1 MEVKHS
7 LFGLLLTSS
16 VIVLAAQSALAEV
29 AQQGVPTS
37 NILRLNQLER
47 PVTSSVDL
55 LAQEPA
61 TATVIEVTEVRINQT
76 QTGIEVLLETANSEA
91 LKALT
96 RSEGNTLIADVP
108 NAQLRLP
115 DGNTFRQE
123 NPVSGIAEI
132 TVANSD
138 PSSIQ
143 VRVTGEA
150 SVPKVELFDSNEGLI
165 LALPTT
171 AGASPNAEVAPATP
185 EQANAETDEEIEVLV
200 LGEQDGYSVPTAT
213 TATRTDTPLRDVPQS
228 VQVVPQEVL
237 RDQQVTR
244 LEEAVRNVSGVTTG
258 DTFGNT
264 RDNFV
269 IRGFSTDFG
278 GNILRDGFRSNGFNS
293 GFNETANLERVEVL
307 KGPASVLFG
316 NLAPGGIINLVTKK
330 PLEEPFY
337 SATLEVGNYGFYRP
351 NIDLSGPLNPDKT
364 VLYRLNGVYQNSN
377 TFRDFDQGIERIF
390 IAPVLSWQLG
400 EQTNLRLE
408 FDYLNDERPFDR
420 GLIAIGDE
428 VADIPFERI
437 LGEPD
442 DVSKLE
448 QIGTGYTLEHR
459 FNENLAIRNAFRF
472 LSSDT
477 FDYRADPVELDEET
491 GILTRNFRSNDDISR
506 SYGTQTELV
515 AKFATGSVQHTL
527 LFGADLFWQNTEGT
541 QRRLPAG
548 LTPDL
553 NIFEPVYNQIPRPA
567 LSELTNVVRDD
578 NQRTNT
584 VGIFLQDQIDLAD
597 NWHLLVGGR
606 FDILDQEGEDKA
618 EDTTSEQNVDAFSPR
633 IGIVYQ
639 PIEPISLYA
648 SYSRSFQPNIFTRAD
663 GSFLEPERGT
673 QYEVG
678 IKGEFLDG
686 RLAATLAAYQ
696 ITKTNV
702 AATDPENEDY
712 SIAIGEQ
719 RSRGIELDVI
729 GEILPGW
736 NIIASYAYTDAEVT
750 ESSEIEGTEGNRLNN
765 VPYNAASLWTTYEI
779 QSGDLEGLGFG
790 FGLFFVGERQGDI
803 ENTFDLP
810 SYLRTDAAIY
820 YRRNNWRAAVNFKN
834 LFDVDYI
841 RSAEYREA
849 IAPGEPFTVVGSISV
864 DF

>member
-1 MEVKHS
+1 M
-7 LFGLLLTSS
+7 
-16 VIVLAAQSALAEV
+16 VLAINVKQLQLVSSFLV
-29 AQQGVPTS
+29 AGVISTVFAPPAWADVTPVTAV
-37 NILRLNQLER
+37 RLNPTDSGLE
-47 PVTSSVDL
+47 VV
-55 LAQEPA
+55 
-61 TATVIEVTEVRINQT
+61 
-76 QTGIEVLLETANSEA
+76 LETPSGQSSPV
-91 LKALT
+91 LT
-96 RSEGNTLIADVP
+96 TQAGDTLVAHII
-108 NAQLRLP
+108 NAQLRLRE
-115 DGNTFRQE
+115 GEEFRQI
-123 NPVSGIAEI
+123 NPVAGIISVSVTQQTGNSIRVAVTGTAGVPTVQVVPSKSALVLSLRLPNSETTKKPQPSQKPDAEEKI
-132 TVANSD
+132 E
-138 PSSIQ
+138 IL
-143 VRVTGEA
+143 VTGERE
-150 SVPKVELFDSNEGLI
+150 SRYQVEN
-165 LALPTT
+165 TT
-171 AGASPNAEVAPATP
+171 S
-185 EQANAETDEEIEVLV
+185 
-200 LGEQDGYSVPTAT
+200 
-213 TATRTDTPLRDVPQS
+213 ATRTDTPLRDVPQS
-228 VQVVPQEVL
+228 VQVVPQQVL
-237 RDQQVTR
+237 RDQQVNR
-244 LEEAVRNVSGVTTG
+244 LDEAVRNVSGVTIG
-258 DTFGNT
+258 DNFGNT

-269 IRGFSTDFG
+269 IRGFATDFG
-278 GNILRDGFRSNGFNS
+278 GNILRDGFRSTGFNS

-316 NLAPGGIINLVTKK
+316 NLAPGGIINLITKK

-337 SATLEVGNYGFYRP
+337 SATLEVGNYGFYQP
-351 NIDLSGPLNPDKT
+351 SIDVSGPLNPDRT
-364 VLYRLNGVYQNSN
+364 VLYRLNGVYQNSD
-377 TFRDFDQGIERIF
+377 TFRDFDQDIERIF

-400 EQTNLRLE
+400 NQTNLTLE

-428 VADIPFERI
+428 VVDIPFDRI

-442 DVSKLE
+442 DISEIE
-448 QIGTGYTLEHR
+448 QIGAGYTLEHR
-459 FNENLAIRNAFRF
+459 FNENWSIRNAFRF

-477 FDYRADPVELDEET
+477 FDYRADSVELDEET

-506 SYGTQTELV
+506 SYATQTELIGN
-515 AKFATGSVQHTL
+515 FATGSVQHTL
-527 LFGADLFWQNTEGT
+527 LFGVDLYWLNNEGT
-541 QRRLPAG
+541 QRRLPEG
-548 LTPDL
+548 LTPEL
-553 NIFEPVYNQIPRPA
+553 NIFDPVYNLIPRPA
-567 LSELTNVVRDD
+567 LSELTLLFRDD
-578 NQRTNT
+578 SQRTNT

-606 FDILDQEGEDKA
+606 LDILNQEGEDNT

-633 IGIVYQ
+633 VGIVYQ

-678 IKGEFLDG
+678 VKGEFLDG

-702 AATDPENEDY
+702 ATPNPENPEIDF
-712 SIAIGEQ
+712 IPIGEQ
-719 RSRGIELDVI
+719 RSRGIELDVT

-750 ESSEIEGTEGNRLNN
+750 ESNELAGTEGNRLNN

-790 FGLFFVGERQGDI
+790 FGVFFVGERQGDL
-803 ENTFDLP
+803 ENTFELP

-834 LFDVDYI
+834 LFDVEYI

-849 IAPGEPFTVVGSISV
+849 IAPGEPFTVVGSLAV
-864 DF
+864 EF

>member
-7 LFGLLLTSS
+7 LFRLLLTSS
-16 VIVLAAQSALAEV
+16 VVVIAAQSALAEV
-29 AQQGVPTS
+29 AQQGVSTS
-37 NILRLNQLER
+37 NILRNQLER

-55 LAQEPA
+55 LAQEPG
-61 TATVIEVTEVRINQT
+61 TAMVEVTGVRLGRT
-76 QTGIEVLLETANSEA
+76 QTGIEVILDTADSKA
-91 LKALT
+91 LKPLT
-96 RSEGNTLIADVP
+96 RTEGNILITDIP

-115 DGNTFRQE
+115 GGNIFRQQ

-132 TVANSD
+132 TVTNSNANS
-138 PSSIQ
+138 IR
-143 VRVTGEA
+143 VTVTGEA

-185 EQANAETDEEIEVLV
+185 QPTAETGEEIEVLV
-200 LGEQDGYSVPTAT
+200 TGEQDGYSVPTAT

-228 VQVVPQEVL
+228 IQVVPQQVL

-244 LEEAVRNVSGVTTG
+244 LDEAVRNVSGVTVG
-258 DTFGNT
+258 DSFGNT
-264 RDNFV
+264 RDSFV
-269 IRGFSTDFG
+269 IRGFPTDFG
-278 GNILRDGFRSNGFNS
+278 GNILRDGFRTTGFNS
-293 GFNETANLERVEVL
+293 GFNEIANLESVEVL

-316 NLAPGGIINLVTKK
+316 NLAPGGIINLITKK
-330 PLEEPFY
+330 PLAEPFY
-337 SATLEVGNYGFYRP
+337 SATLEVGNYGFFRP
-351 NIDLSGPLNPDKT
+351 SIDLSGPLNPDRT
-364 VLYRLNGVYQNSN
+364 VLYRLNAAYQNSG
-377 TFRDFDQGIERIF
+377 TFRDFDQDIERFF

-400 EQTNLRLE
+400 QQTSLRLE

-420 GLIAIGDE
+420 GLIAIGDD
-428 VADIPFERI
+428 VADIPFDRI

-442 DVSKLE
+442 DISEIE
-448 QIGTGYTLEHR
+448 QIGAGYTLEHR
-459 FNENLAIRNAFRF
+459 FNDTWRIRNAFRY

-477 FDYRADPVELDEET
+477 FDYRADSVELDEET

-506 SYGTQTELV
+506 SYAAQTELIGN
-515 AKFATGSVQHTL
+515 FATGSVEHTL
-527 LFGADLFWQNTEGT
+527 LFGVDLYWLNSEGT

-553 NIFEPVYNQIPRPA
+553 NIFDPLYNLIPRPA

-584 VGIFLQDQIDLAD
+584 IGIFLQDQIDLAD

-606 FDILDQEGEDKA
+606 LDILDQEGEDNTA
-618 EDTTSEQNVDAFSPR
+618 DTTSEQNVDAFSPR

-648 SYSRSFQPNIFTRAD
+648 SYSKSFQPNIFTRAD

-678 IKGEFLDG
+678 VKGEFLDN
-686 RLAATLAAYQ
+686 RLAATLAAFQ

-702 AATDPENEDY
+702 AAPDPENTDF
-712 SIAIGEQ
+712 SIPIGEQ
-719 RSRGIELDVI
+719 RSRGIELDVA

-736 NIIASYAYTDAEVT
+736 NIIATYAYIDAEVT
-750 ESSEIEGTEGNRLNN
+750 ETNEIAETEGNRLNN
-765 VPYNAASLWTTYEI
+765 VPYNTASLWTTYEI
-779 QSGDLEGLGFG
+779 QTGDLEGLGFG

-834 LFDVDYI
+834 LFDINYI

-849 IAPGEPFTVVGSISV
+849 IAPGEPFTIIGSLAV
-864 DF
+864 EF

>member
-1 MEVKHS
+1 M
-7 LFGLLLTSS
+7 
-16 VIVLAAQSALAEV
+16 
-29 AQQGVPTS
+29 
-37 NILRLNQLER
+37 
-47 PVTSSVDL
+47 
-55 LAQEPA
+55 
-61 TATVIEVTEVRINQT
+61 
-76 QTGIEVLLETANSEA
+76 
-91 LKALT
+91 
-96 RSEGNTLIADVP
+96 
-108 NAQLRLP
+108 
-115 DGNTFRQE
+115 
-123 NPVSGIAEI
+123 
-132 TVANSD
+132 
-138 PSSIQ
+138 
-143 VRVTGEA
+143 
-150 SVPKVELFDSNEGLI
+150 
-165 LALPTT
+165 
-171 AGASPNAEVAPATP
+171 
-185 EQANAETDEEIEVLV
+185 
-200 LGEQDGYSVPTAT
+200 
-213 TATRTDTPLRDVPQS
+213 
-228 VQVVPQEVL
+228 
-237 RDQQVTR
+237 
-244 LEEAVRNVSGVTTG
+244 
-258 DTFGNT
+258 
-264 RDNFV
+264 
-269 IRGFSTDFG
+269 
-278 GNILRDGFRSNGFNS
+278 
-293 GFNETANLERVEVL
+293 
-307 KGPASVLFG
+307 
-316 NLAPGGIINLVTKK
+316 
-330 PLEEPFY
+330 
-337 SATLEVGNYGFYRP
+337 
-351 NIDLSGPLNPDKT
+351 NPDKT
-364 VLYRLNGVYQNSN
+364 VLYRLNGVYENSN

-400 EQTNLRLE
+400 QQTNLRLE

-420 GLIAIGDE
+420 GLIAIGNE
-428 VADIPFERI
+428 VADIPFDRI

-442 DVSKLE
+442 DISEIE
-448 QIGTGYTLEHR
+448 QVNAGYTLVHR
-459 FNENLAIRNAFRF
+459 FNENWSIRNAFRF

-477 FDYRADPVELDEET
+477 FDYRADSVELDEET

-515 AKFATGSVQHTL
+515 GKFATGSVQHTL
-527 LFGADLFWQNTEGT
+527 LFGVDLFWQNTEGT

-553 NIFEPVYNQIPRPA
+553 NIFDPIYNQSPRPD

-584 VGIFLQDQIDLAD
+584 LGIFLQDQIDLAD
-597 NWHLLVGGR
+597 NLHLLVGGR
-606 FDILDQEGEDKA
+606 FDILNQEGEDKT

-648 SYSRSFQPNIFTRAD
+648 SYSRSFQPNIFTRAG

-678 IKGEFLDG
+678 IKSEFLDG

-696 ITKTNV
+696 ITKSNV
-702 AATDPENEDY
+702 AAPDPADPDF
-712 SIAIGEQ
+712 SIPIGEQ
-719 RSRGIELDVI
+719 RSRGIELDVA

-750 ESSEIEGTEGNRLNN
+750 ESNEIAGTEGNRLIN

-803 ENTFDLP
+803 ENTFELP
-810 SYLRTDAAIY
+810 GYVRTDAAIY
-820 YRRNNWRAAVNFKN
+820 YRRNNWRSAVNFKN